1 MNKPTDDEL
10 ISQYKEYQEKLKKI
24 RFALL
29 LLTIFPATLFF
40 LTVDGSLTFNILTT
54 GLVLLF
60 TGFLTMTFY
69 TNSYIIKFHDIE
81 KQHERV
87 KRFNLKKQTTKIT

>member
-40 LTVDGSLTFNILTT
+40 LQSMVA
-54 GLVLLF
+54 
-60 TGFLTMTFY
+60 
-69 TNSYIIKFHDIE
+69 
-81 KQHERV
+81 
-87 KRFNLKKQTTKIT
+87 